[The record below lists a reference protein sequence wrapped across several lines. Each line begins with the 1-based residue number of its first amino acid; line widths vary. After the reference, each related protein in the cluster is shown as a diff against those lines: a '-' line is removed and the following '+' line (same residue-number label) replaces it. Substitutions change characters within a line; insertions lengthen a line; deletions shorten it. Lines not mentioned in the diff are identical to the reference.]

1 MSRSSQWSPT
11 DQEFMRYALTL
22 AEKSRGRTSPNPL
35 VGAVIVRDN
44 RIVGEGY
51 HQKAG
56 EAHAEVHALNQA
68 GDLAQGATLYATL
81 EPCCHWGRT
90 QPCTKAIIRAGIANA
105 YVALEDPD
113 PRVTG
118 NGNRE
123 LEDAGI
129 HVNVGLCEREA
140 RRLNEVYLKYTS
152 TNQPFVILKAAS
164 SLDGKIATGSGESQ
178 WITSQASRVKGH
190 EIRDQVDAIVVGIE
204 TILHD
209 NPSLTTRL
217 PDRRGKNPIR
227 IVLDSHG
234 RTPPTAKIFNPD
246 DGAGVIVAVTEQA
259 TAENIANLKAV
270 GAEILTVQEKDAR
283 VCMGALICELRHRQI
298 TSVLIEGGGEV
309 NASALRAG
317 IVDKVVFFI
326 APKLIGGKAAPGP
339 IGGEGIQY
347 LSEAYT
353 LRDLTVTPIN
363 GDFLI
368 EGYLNPN
375 LRKR

>member
-1 MSRSSQWSPT
+1 MSRSSQWSST
-11 DQEFMRYALTL
+11 DQEFMCYALAL

-56 EAHAEVHALNQA
+56 EAHAEVHAFNQA
-68 GDLAQGATLYATL
+68 GDLARGATLYVTL

-90 QPCTKAIIRAGIANA
+90 QPCTKAITRAGIANV
-105 YVALEDPD
+105 YVALKDPN
-113 PRVTG
+113 PSVAG
-118 NGNRE
+118 NGTRE
-123 LEDAGI
+123 LEEAGI
-129 HVNVGLCEREA
+129 HVNVGLCKREA
-140 RRLNEVYLKYTS
+140 QRLNEAYLKYTT
-152 TNQPFVILKAAS
+152 TNQPFVILKVAT
-164 SLDGKIATGSGESQ
+164 SLDGKIATASGESQ

-204 TILHD
+204 TVLHD

-217 PDRRGKNPIR
+217 PNRRGKNPIR

-234 RTPPTAKIFNPD
+234 RTPSTAKIFNPD
-246 DGAGVIVAVTEQA
+246 NRAGVIVAVTKQA

-270 GAEILTVQEKDAR
+270 GAEVLTIQEKDGR
-283 VCMGALICELRHRQI
+283 VCMGALICELGRRQI

-326 APKLIGGKAAPGP
+326 APMLIGGKAAPGP
-339 IGGEGIQY
+339 VGGEGIQY
-347 LSEAYT
+347 LSEAHT
-353 LRDLTVTPIN
+353 LRDLTVTPIS

-375 LRKR
+375 A